1 VLQERINA
9 VEELISTPLQHLH
22 ALRPVLRGLPDLAK
36 GLCRIQYG
44 KVYDLSYV
52 LAILLRYIFQC
63 TPKELAILLPAFNRI
78 ATAFPT
84 FESSA
89 AVGFKSELLNS
100 IFFALP
106 LLREPV
112 QQLIDAVVLKKASAG
127 NKAEMWADL
136 ERYPEIADAD
146 GVSARGP
153 I

>member
-1 VLQERINA
+1 
-9 VEELISTPLQHLH
+9 
-22 ALRPVLRGLPDLAK
+22 
-36 GLCRIQYG
+36 
-44 KVYDLSYV
+44 
-52 LAILLRYIFQC
+52 
-63 TPKELAILLPAFNRI
+63 LLPAFNKI
-78 ATAFPT
+78 TTAFPP

-112 QQLIDAVVLKKASAG
+112 QQLIDAIVLKKASAG